1 MPNDYPVK
9 EYTQVCGNGKILIKN
24 MIQSCLYSN
33 IQLLTAHK
41 VTNYVENIGDV
52 GVSYHRG
59 MILMVMCSSMGVI
72 IVAQ

>member
-52 GVSYHRG
+52 GASYHRG
-59 MILMVMCSSMGVI
+59 MILMIMCNSMGV
-72 IVAQ
+72 